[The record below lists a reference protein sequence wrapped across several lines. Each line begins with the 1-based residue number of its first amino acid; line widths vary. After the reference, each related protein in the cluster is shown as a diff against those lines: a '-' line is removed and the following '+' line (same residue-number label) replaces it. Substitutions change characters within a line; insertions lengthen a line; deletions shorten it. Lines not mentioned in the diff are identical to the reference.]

1 MDEVLQRKC
10 TKNDIALHCSYSYF
24 QVHERDKYTDFL
36 FIAVKEAMVNH
47 PKLKIILMSA
57 TIDTNIFTTYFDC
70 PLVKIP
76 GRMHPVEI
84 YQLEDVLGILG
95 YSNKQIQSD
104 RSKHNEPQTVKTD
117 QMALPKLP
125 CK

>member
-1 MDEVLQRKC
+1 MNKIILPVSP
-10 TKNDIALHCSYSYF
+10 I

-36 FIAVKEAMVNH
+36 FIAVKEAMVHN
-47 PKLKIILMSA
+47 PKLKVILMSA

-76 GRMHPVEI
+76 GRMHPVDI
-84 YQLEDVLGILG
+84 YQLEDVLGMLG
-95 YSNKQIQSD
+95 YFNKHIHND
-104 RSKHNEPQTVKTD
+104 RSKQIVVQKPQPT
-117 QMALPKLP
+117 LPKPP